1 MSTERKSN
9 GMEHAARQT
18 PLCDVWEAR
27 DGVHVVADMPG
38 VEPQSVEVTV
48 ERGLLAIRGKAELT
62 RPSSS
67 AQGAPR
73 THAVQYERGFQLG
86 DTADPDEIQATC
98 KDGVVR
104 VLIPRREPKQRK
116 IAVNAG

>member
-1 MSTERKSN
+1 MSTERRN
-9 GMEHAARQT
+9 GVESAARHT
-18 PLCDVWEAR
+18 PPCDVWEAR

-38 VEPQSVEVTV
+38 VEPGSVEVTV

-62 RPSSS
+62 RP
-67 AQGAPR
+67 AAGETR
-73 THAVQYERGFQLG
+73 TQTVQYERGFQLG
-86 DTADPDEIQATC
+86 DTADADAIQASC

-104 VLIPRREPKQRK
+104 VLVPRREPKQRK